1 MFSRFEAENPEGSG
15 FLREALVILGR
26 AVLPGEFSISR
37 SFVYPGIT
45 YNYIIVFL
53 AAMYGTAKN
62 VSR

>member
-1 MFSRFEAENPEGSG
+1 MFSRFEAGKPEGSEV
-15 FLREALVILGR
+15 LREAPAVLGR

-45 YNYIIVFL
+45 HNYIIVFL